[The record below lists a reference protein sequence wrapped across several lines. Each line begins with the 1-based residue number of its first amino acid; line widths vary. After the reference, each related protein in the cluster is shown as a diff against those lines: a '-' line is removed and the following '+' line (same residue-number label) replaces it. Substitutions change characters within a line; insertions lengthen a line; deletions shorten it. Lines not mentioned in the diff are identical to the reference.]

1 MDQDCGE
8 SRNDIV
14 EADAFTQAISLQAA
28 ARAAKFAN
36 QPPFTYDARQRAIR
50 EFDRQERLSRRR
62 RRFKPMLELVIGA
75 AVFAGIMYYT
85 LGIDLRSPFPSASAL
100 SDRSSLP
107 PPRAAASGQSL
118 LR

>member
-1 MDQDCGE
+1 MDQQSGE
-8 SRNDIV
+8 PRNDLD
-14 EADAFTQAISLQAA
+14 EADEFTQAISLQAA
-28 ARAAKFAN
+28 ARAARFAN
-36 QPPFTYDARQRAIR
+36 RPPFTDDARQRAIQ
-50 EFDRQERLSRRR
+50 EFDRQERHSRRLR
-62 RRFKPMLELVIGA
+62 RLKPMLALVIGA